1 VLLAMPVLISFTMRR
16 HPRETGAAGLPQP
29 TPAE

>member
-1 VLLAMPVLISFTMRR
+1 VLISFTMRR
-16 HPRETGAAGLPQP
+16 HPRETGAAGVPQP